1 MQPQNTCGTKISDK
15 SRTSKNNTL
24 IIAKIKIQWMS
35 FVVQQKLTEHCKSTN
50 PHSLLL
56 TWIWVCTC
64 CVPASFWAWEMGV
77 VRNWVLRAG
86 WVA

>member
-1 MQPQNTCGTKISDK
+1 MAPKPYSMTPEVEKPARNVGGQPPLSSLSGARTPTTHSPGHLL
-15 SRTSKNNTL
+15 SREPPRTRL
-24 IIAKIKIQWMS
+24 M
-35 FVVQQKLTEHCKSTN
+35 
-50 PHSLLL
+50 L

-77 VRNWVLRAG
+77 VRNCVLRAG

>member
-1 MQPQNTCGTKISDK
+1 MIQPVRLWPSLSWVPG
-15 SRTSKNNTL
+15 
-24 IIAKIKIQWMS
+24 W
-35 FVVQQKLTEHCKSTN
+35 
-50 PHSLLL
+50 LLL

-77 VRNWVLRAG
+77 VRNWVFRAG